1 MMAAGVSIIMALGIL
16 NLLLILFQ
24 IGTGLRW
31 IKAPFVWHK
40 RSAMVLAASAV
51 VHAVLAF
58 LT

>member
-1 MMAAGVSIIMALGIL
+1 MMAAGVSIILTLGVL